1 MGIDIM
7 NEINLK
13 DVDWKKYFQTQK
25 IVKRKYEAEVLI
37 NPEKGG
43 FLFETAEGIVFEKTK
58 GENSVKIFLINTFE
72 KTWLRALMMC
82 FGTEE
87 EKEYFSKGYNKLYFD
102 SMEELEEIVRFMQIK
117 YDAYLFHYFE
127 SDEMYKE
134 LLEYYKNQKF
144 PVVDNSLES
153 LQKRVIEAMAFSK
166 RVKFSQ
172 DGNIYLKE

>member
-72 KTWLRALMMC
+72 KTCDKPPFVPLRGEQSREVC
-82 FGTEE
+82 
-87 EKEYFSKGYNKLYFD
+87 
-102 SMEELEEIVRFMQIK
+102 
-117 YDAYLFHYFE
+117 
-127 SDEMYKE
+127 
-134 LLEYYKNQKF
+134 
-144 PVVDNSLES
+144 
-153 LQKRVIEAMAFSK
+153 
-166 RVKFSQ
+166 
-172 DGNIYLKE
+172 